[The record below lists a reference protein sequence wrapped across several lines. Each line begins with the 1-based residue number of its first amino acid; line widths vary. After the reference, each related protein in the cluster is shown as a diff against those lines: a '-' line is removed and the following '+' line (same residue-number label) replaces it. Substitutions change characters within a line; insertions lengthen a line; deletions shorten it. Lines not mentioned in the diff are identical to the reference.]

1 MLNSR
6 DICFQWLEEKRISIK
21 PLSYDKYETAVN
33 KYLLSFFNQYSID
46 NLDQHI
52 IEDYLYHQIELGISH
67 STAKFLKS
75 TIKSIYIYAER
86 IYHLNHIDFSCI
98 KIDENRKSATIT
110 LTDKQEDIVFKYCV
124 SHHDALSVAIL
135 LSLYLGL
142 KFSEICVLQYSD
154 IHLDEQYIDIHKM
167 VQRSVNRENDITKT
181 ILNTIDLIGT
191 SKRQVFLSDFM
202 CDYLRDFMG
211 EYDERKYLLNRT
223 YRLPDQRTYQNK
235 LKQLGNQ
242 NGFEITFLILRNT
255 FKENCIKNNVDMK
268 TLMNMLGVSNI
279 VITSNDNTL
288 NYFNNQKE
296 VEKLL
301 PKIRDYSN

>member
-33 KYLLSFFNQYSID
+33 KYLLSFFNQYPID

-52 IEDYLYHQIELGISH
+52 IEDYLYHQIELGLSH

-75 TIKSIYIYAER
+75 TIKSIYTYAER
-86 IYHLNHIDFSCI
+86 TYHLDHIDFSCI
-98 KIDENRKSATIT
+98 KIDVKRKSNPIT
-110 LTDKQEDIVFKYCV
+110 LSDEQEDIVFRYCI

-135 LSLYLGL
+135 LTLYSGL
-142 KFSEICVLQYSD
+142 KFSEICALQYGD
-154 IHLDEQYIDIHKM
+154 IHLDEQYMDIHKM

-181 ILNTIDLIGT
+181 LLHTIELTGA
-191 SKRQVFLSDFM
+191 SRRQIILSDFM
-202 CDYLRDFMG
+202 CDYLREFMG
-211 EYDERKYLLNRT
+211 EYDERKYLLNGT

-242 NGFEITFLILRNT
+242 NGFELTFLILRNT

-268 TLMNMLGVSNI
+268 TLMTMLGVSNI
-279 VITSNDNTL
+279 VFT
-288 NYFNNQKE
+288 NNQK
-296 VEKLL
+296 K
-301 PKIRDYSN
+301 